1 MGLFVVPK
9 MSLRSKRSSAAF
21 MSANERFGTGRHMGC
36 SYMFSEKM
44 MFVERSIT
52 LVTL

>member
-1 MGLFVVPK
+1 MGLLVVPK
-9 MSLRSKRSSAAF
+9 MSLRGKRSSAAF
-21 MSANERFGTGRHMGC
+21 MSTNERFGTGRHMDR

-44 MFVERSIT
+44 MFVESSIT